1 VLGLV
6 LDSPIELNQITSFK
20 DYLTHRRR
28 PMSLSDAAAA
38 SSVIL

>member
-20 DYLTHRRR
+20 DYLTHRWR

-38 SSVIL
+38 SSVIP